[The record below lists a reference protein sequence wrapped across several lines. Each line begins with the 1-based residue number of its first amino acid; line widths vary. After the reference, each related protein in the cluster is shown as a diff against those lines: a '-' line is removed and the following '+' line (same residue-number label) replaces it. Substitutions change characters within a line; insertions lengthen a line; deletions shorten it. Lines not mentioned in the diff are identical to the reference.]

1 MKTKARAIY
10 GTSLRRRVQAAGV
23 RKVAELFGSLGKE
36 RACKLFE
43 RREMRL
49 QASINGLL
57 NAHLSGKAGTHR
69 RVDHSVAVYNHQV
82 ELSWPLRTVMAEMPR
97 LVTSMCSVFHGKI
110 AFPFL
115 SSPIKKVYFGG
126 RLSSRGASKS
136 GEFFNVV
143 PEAKLLNVI
152 WPDSTELISGIRGTI

>member
-1 MKTKARAIY
+1 
-10 GTSLRRRVQAAGV
+10 
-23 RKVAELFGSLGKE
+23 
-36 RACKLFE
+36 
-43 RREMRL
+43 MRL

-115 SSPIKKVYFGG
+115 SSPIKKSLFCSESHSRDQQIKYCGQGPVRRSCSGFCLDPEIVTLIRMHSGQSLRRAGG
-126 RLSSRGASKS
+126 SSARS
-136 GEFFNVV
+136 
-143 PEAKLLNVI
+143 
-152 WPDSTELISGIRGTI
+152 R